1 MSRRLP
7 VVLAIALLIG
17 NAAHASAQRA
27 ARSGFWMEAARG
39 TGTVRNSCSGCD
51 HVTSAY
57 GAANYLRVGVGLSS
71 TPVLLGL
78 ELFALSSTDLTLV
91 TGAPP
96 VDAENG
102 TLGPIVMWY
111 FGGSGLYLRGGAGLS
126 YGTYTVRTATDETAT
141 VERTGS
147 ALTFGIGFDVGLW
160 SWLAVTADLGT
171 YIASVGDVTV
181 DDRLVDDIIATVY
194 QASVGIALR

>member
-1 MSRRLP
+1 M
-7 VVLAIALLIG
+7 
-17 NAAHASAQRA
+17 
-27 ARSGFWMEAARG
+27 
-39 TGTVRNSCSGCD
+39 
-51 HVTSAY
+51 
-57 GAANYLRVGVGLSS
+57 
-71 TPVLLGL
+71 
-78 ELFALSSTDLTLV
+78 ELFALSSSDLALAP
-91 TGAPP
+91 GAPA

-126 YGTYTVRTATDETAT
+126 YGTYTVRTATGETAT

-160 SWLAVTADLGT
+160 SWLAVTADVGT

-181 DDRLVDDIIATVY
+181 DEALPDVDDIIATVY
-194 QASVGIALR
+194 QASFGLALR